1 MKTSLH
7 CGILITFID
16 YYLLN
21 ICLFLYM
28 DIACCWAFSAVAAVE
43 GINAIKI
50 NRLVSLS
57 EQQLVDCATN
67 DNNNGCYGGFMD
79 DAFKYIIQNQG
90 ITNDAVYSYEGRST
104 GICDSIKAEDHAAQ
118 ITNYEDVPP
127 NDEESLLKAVAN
139 QPVSVAVDAS
149 ALQFYSGGVFN
160 GFCETFLNHGVTA
173 VGYGTSEEGIK
184 YWLIKN
190 SWGQDWGE
198 DGYFRL
204 QRDIDQPQGQ
214 CGIAMFASFPVSKE
228 SAQPSS
234 ADDKSSACLSAD
246 FSTAAILCI
255 LYTCGYLALNR
266 FSFFS

>member
-1 MKTSLH
+1 
-7 CGILITFID
+7 
-16 YYLLN
+16 
-21 ICLFLYM
+21 M

-90 ITNDAVYSYEGRST
+90 ISNDAVYSYEGRST

-127 NDEESLLKAVAN
+127 NDEESLLQAVAN
-139 QPVSVAVDAS
+139 QPVSVAIDAS

-234 ADDKSSACLSAD
+234 ADDKSSACLSAG